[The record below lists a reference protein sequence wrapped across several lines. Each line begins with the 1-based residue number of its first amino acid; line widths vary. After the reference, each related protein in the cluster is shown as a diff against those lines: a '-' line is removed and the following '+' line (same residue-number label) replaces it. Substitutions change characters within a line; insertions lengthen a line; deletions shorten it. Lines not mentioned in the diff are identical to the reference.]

1 MHFYYP
7 SIMIEVFSIVFWSN
21 QHKTVEFN
29 VKLNDSNLQF
39 TQINYIIK
47 LDVMEKI
54 FKCTTYK

>member
-7 SIMIEVFSIVFWSN
+7 SIMIEVFSIEFWSN

-39 TQINYIIK
+39 IQINYIIR
-47 LDVMEKI
+47 LEDVMKKNIEM
-54 FKCTTYK
+54 